1 MTGLNHGDAMG
12 DETGID
18 RLVGTWTLSGLMD
31 IGGRQLPVTGHATV
45 EPLGA
50 WVVLRSNVQPAEFP
64 SSVSV
69 IARGPERDPADMHYF
84 DTRGVRRHYRSI
96 VDGDRWDVELDD
108 PAWRESPGFRQ
119 RYVGEI
125 AADGSRITG
134 AWQRAEGDEGDW
146 EVDFSLDYIRT
157 A

>member
-1 MTGLNHGDAMG
+1 MDAA
-12 DETGID
+12 TGID
-18 RLVGTWTLSGLMD
+18 RLIGEWALAGSMD
-31 IGGRQLPVTGHATV
+31 IDGTDLRVTGHASL

-50 WVVLRSNVQPAEFP
+50 FVVLRSTVEPAEFP

-69 IARGPERDPADMHYF
+69 IARAEEGMAADMHYF
-84 DTRGVRRHYRSI
+84 DTRGVRRHYLST
-96 VDGDRWDVELDD
+96 VSGDRWVVELDD

-125 AADGSRITG
+125 APDGTRIRG
-134 AWQRAEGDEGDW
+134 AWQRAEGDAGDW
-146 EVDFSLDYIRT
+146 EVDFTLDYVRT